1 MTALARLGPL
11 LGREVLWWGGGAA
24 RLGWRVKGQLLL
36 AVLVGSLVLVWG
48 GWHTLRLLGLPPLTV
63 AVLLALWARIGPVS
77 FARSVGVPRW
87 RWQTRRRLRRRWL
100 SVMTGAGLGRHQPEG
115 LVVPALARSRWD
127 RRGLLHLTPALLV
140 GQTVEDVEHAA
151 DRLRTAAGAHRLR
164 VVPNPAR
171 TGCELVCAFG
181 DPLTQPFTPPV
192 PEPVAAV
199 VPVPERPVL
208 GRTEDGEPWTVDL
221 RVCTL
226 TAGSSGSGKGSVM
239 WSLMLALAP
248 AVRAGL
254 VEVHGIDL
262 KGGME
267 LGLGRPL
274 FTRYADRADQ
284 AVRLLEEAVT
294 ACEARA
300 NRMAG
305 VSRLHTPSTAEPLIV
320 VLIDELATLTAYLPD
335 RDLLRRGEAALAR
348 LCSIGRAPGFVV
360 WGFLQDPRKETI
372 KARHL
377 FTQTIGLRLRDREEV
392 AMILGDGAL
401 NAGAACHQ
409 ISRSTP
415 GVGYALDE
423 TGRLTRVRAG
433 WVHDDTIRHVAASF
447 PAARQQPVIVPDPAD
462 GPAASR
468 PRSPRSSTRTPRA
481 RTDQETAV

>member
-1 MTALARLGPL
+1 MVAVADSTSAAAGLVECDDRSWSGPAPARRPGRARPRPVAVGPP
-11 LGREVLWWGGGAA
+11 GAA
-24 RLGWRVKGQLLL
+24 
-36 AVLVGSLVLVWG
+36 AP
-48 GWHTLRLLGLPPLTV
+48 H
-63 AVLLALWARIGPVS
+63 
-77 FARSVGVPRW
+77 
-87 RWQTRRRLRRRWL
+87 
-100 SVMTGAGLGRHQPEG
+100 
-115 LVVPALARSRWD
+115 PAA
-127 RRGLLHLTPALLV
+127 AV
-140 GQTVEDVEHAA
+140 GQTVEDVEHVA

-181 DPLTQPFTPPV
+181 DPLAQPFTTPV

-208 GRTEDGEPWTVDL
+208 GRTEDGDPWTVDL

-239 WSLMLALAP
+239 WGLMLALAP

-254 VEVHGIDL
+254 VEVHGVDL

-274 FTRYADRADQ
+274 FARYADRPDQ
-284 AVRLLEEAVT
+284 AVQLLEDAVT

-300 NRMAG
+300 SRLAG
-305 VSRLHTPSTAEPLIV
+305 LSRLHVASTAEPLV
-320 VLIDELATLTAYLPD
+320 MVLIDELATLTAYLPD

-409 ISRSTP
+409 VSRATP

-433 WVHDDTIRHVAASF
+433 WVHDDTIRHVAATF
-447 PAARQQPVIVPDPAD
+447 PAPRQQPVVLPDPAD
-462 GPAASR
+462 SPGSPR

-481 RTDQETAV
+481 RSDQETAA